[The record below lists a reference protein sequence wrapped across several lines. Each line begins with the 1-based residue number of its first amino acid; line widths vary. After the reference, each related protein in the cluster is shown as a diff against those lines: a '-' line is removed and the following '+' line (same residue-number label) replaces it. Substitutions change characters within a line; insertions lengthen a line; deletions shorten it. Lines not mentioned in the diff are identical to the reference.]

1 MRMRSSV
8 IAAALAIVPAGSHAQ
23 AARIVVGPNVHVS
36 ASQADLVQNEV
47 LVSASPK
54 DPNVLITCALAG
66 ATNMVLRPGS
76 PSTLGDRGSLFVST
90 DRGRNWRPAGATA
103 TDSVAGDNHC
113 IIGSD
118 GRMHFVSMISWIAA
132 PTAGSPSPFRS
143 RIVVRSSGDSGRTWQ
158 EARVDPPPVVDRQ
171 YLLVDDT
178 NGPYRGRMYISGT
191 AFVMSRDSTLL
202 RPAPLGLW
210 RSLDGGKTFERP
222 LIAPSNDSLVGGAQS
237 FNPVMLSNGTVV
249 FLFLDWL
256 RGGSPTPSPSIGAT
270 STNRLEVITSSDG
283 GASFG
288 KAHQVARFYV
298 HNPSRYAWG
307 YTPTATLA
315 VDRSTGPFLDR
326 LYATWFQTR
335 DSTHGRATDIMVAY
349 SPDGGTS
356 WSNPVRVNDDPGVLD
371 STRWAVHVM
380 PTIAVNRDGIVGLMW
395 YDRRDNPNDPG
406 YSVRFSASLDGGETW
421 SPSVRLSEKPM
432 SFPAGERATF
442 WTNSRISAARG
453 AFPATVNAEVR
464 FNDWLDA
471 GHTAGLAADAGGQF
485 HAIWVDNRT
494 GIHQLW
500 GANIDVTG
508 VVAPI
513 GGAMVADLADVG
525 AKVELALGAT
535 TYDDKAHTVTMQVRL
550 RNTSRDTVRAPV
562 KMLVTQLS
570 SQFGVPHVSGADN
583 DRDGVGAVW
592 DFSSLIPPGG
602 LAPNAESE
610 PRTLEFRLQS
620 AVGYDR
626 FVWARRQSVVRFDA
640 RVFAGKQKPVRVTD
654 GARSP

>member
-1 MRMRSSV
+1 MHMRLAL
-8 IAAALAIVPAGSHAQ
+8 IAAALAIVPAAAHAQ
-23 AARIVVGPNVHVS
+23 VARIVVGPNVHVS

-54 DPNVLITCALAG
+54 DPNVLITCAVAG
-66 ATNMVLRPGS
+66 APNMVLTPGS
-76 PSTLGDRGSLFVST
+76 PSSLGDRGSLFVST
-90 DRGRNWRPAGATA
+90 DRGRSWRPAGATA

-113 IIGSD
+113 IVGSD
-118 GRMHFVSMISWIAA
+118 GRMHFVSMISWIAP
-132 PTAGSPSPFRS
+132 PTAGGPNRFRS

-158 EARVDPPPVVDRQ
+158 ESLVEPPTNVDRM
-171 YLLVDDT
+171 YLLIDET
-178 NGPYRGRMYISGT
+178 NGPYRGRMYLSG
-191 AFVMSRDSTLL
+191 ASGVMSIDSTFL
-202 RPAPLGLW
+202 RGLRLTFW
-210 RSLDGGKTFERP
+210 RSRDGGKTFEHP
-222 LIAPSNDSLVGGAQS
+222 LIGESGDSAVAGFQS
-237 FNPVMLSNGTVV
+237 WNTVTLSNGTVV
-249 FLFLDWL
+249 FLFNEWL
-256 RGGSPTPSPSIGAT
+256 RGGSATPSPHTGAT
-270 STNRLEVITSSDG
+270 SNNRLKVITSSDG

-288 KAHQVARFYV
+288 KGHEVARLYV
-298 HNPSRYAWG
+298 YNPSRMAWG
-307 YTPTATLA
+307 YTPTAALGL
-315 VDRSTGPFLDR
+315 DKSTGPFRDR
-326 LYATWFQTR
+326 LYVTWFQTR
-335 DSTHGRATDIMVAY
+335 DSTQGRATDIMVAY

-406 YSVRFSASLDGGETW
+406 YSVRFSTSLDGGDTW

-432 SFPAGERATF
+432 SFPAGERGTF

-464 FNDWLDA
+464 FNDWLDG

-485 HAIWVDNRT
+485 HAVWVDNRT

-508 VVAPI
+508 QVAPT
-513 GGAMVADLADVG
+513 GGAMVADLDDVG

-550 RNTSRDTVRAPV
+550 RNTSRDTLRAPLRV
-562 KMLVTQLS
+562 LVTQLS
-570 SQFGVPHVSGADN
+570 SQFGAPRVSGADN

-592 DFSSLIPPGG
+592 DFSSLIPPAG
-602 LAPNAESE
+602 LAPNAVTE
-610 PRTLEFRLQS
+610 PRTLRFQLES

-626 FVWARRQSVVRFDA
+626 FVWARRQSAVRFDA
-640 RVFAGKQKPVRVTD
+640 RVFAAKTKAVRAMD
-654 GARSP
+654 R